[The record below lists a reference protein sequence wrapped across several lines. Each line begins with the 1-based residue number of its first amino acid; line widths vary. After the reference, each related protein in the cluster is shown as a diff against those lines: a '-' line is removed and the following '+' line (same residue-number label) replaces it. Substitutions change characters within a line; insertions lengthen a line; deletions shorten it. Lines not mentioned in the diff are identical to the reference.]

1 MTVSTPG
8 NNTRPDY
15 RVYKDPMIM
24 NMVSMQSDKGEAH
37 LIAPSPERQHVKVE
51 YVQLGN
57 VPPSD
62 PDILLG
68 DLIALYEVKVVH
80 DVSRT
85 AENLSEYK
93 KNKNRRT
100 YVSCIRSTFRDML
113 EQKAKDI
120 EPKSLHAWCE
130 KYMSVNKVKASS
142 MNRSITCLCGM
153 LRWAA
158 EKENIIEEYNLVGVK
173 RFTETDS
180 AERTSR
186 SLTEQEVKKI
196 FDALSR
202 REEKIRNRSK
212 EVASKPYNKYYVRQ
226 YKVPE
231 DGYVDYI
238 IPFVALSLYTGAR
251 NGSAVALKWQDID
264 FNNKTVTLQK
274 EYSKTGITVEVPM
287 ADDLIDILKVWA
299 TQQGVNIADAS
310 EDERFVFTSRHQKEN
325 KPILSIDKKEWAKL
339 LLEAGIPHARWHDL
353 RHTFASTLI
362 KEKQSIF
369 AISKLLGHKSIK
381 TTERYLHLS
390 PEEAKN
396 TISSLDG
403 AFPSQSI
410 LVNKGKDKKAA

>member
-1 MTVSTPG
+1 MTVSTPRT
-8 NNTRPDY
+8 NTSPDY

-24 NMVSMQSDKGEAH
+24 NMVSMQSTQSEVH
-37 LIAPSPERQHVKVE
+37 LSASSPEKQHVRVE

-68 DLIALYEVKVVH
+68 DLIALYEEKTVH
-80 DVSRT
+80 DVKRT
-85 AENLSEYK
+85 TENLTEYK

-120 EPKSLHAWCE
+120 EPKSLDAWCE
-130 KYMSVNKVKASS
+130 KYMSANKVKASS
-142 MNRSITCLCGM
+142 MNRAITCLCGI

-158 EKENIIEEYNLVGVK
+158 EKENIIEKYNLVGLK
-173 RFTETDS
+173 RFTESDNG
-180 AERTSR
+180 ERTSR
-186 SLTEQEVKKI
+186 SLSEEEVKKI
-196 FDALSR
+196 FEALSR
-202 REEKIRNRSK
+202 REEKIRNRAR

-274 EYSKTGITVEVPM
+274 EYSKTAITVEVPM
-287 ADDLIDILKVWA
+287 VEDLCTILKVWA
-299 TQQGVNIADAS
+299 DQQEVNIKDTS
-310 EDERFVFTSRHQKEN
+310 DDERFVFTSRHQKEN

-390 PEEAKN
+390 PEEAKCA
-396 TISSLDG
+396 ISSLDG

>member
-1 MTVSTPG
+1 MTLSTSRT
-8 NNTRPDY
+8 NTSPDN

-24 NMVSMQSDKGEAH
+24 NMVSMQSTQSEAH
-37 LIAPSPERQHVKVE
+37 LSAPSSERQHVRVE
-51 YVQLGN
+51 YVQLGT

-68 DLIALYEVKVVH
+68 DLIALYEEKMVH
-80 DVSRT
+80 TVTRT
-85 AENLSEYK
+85 EKNLFEYK
-93 KNKNRRT
+93 KNKNLRT

-113 EQKAKDI
+113 HLMAKDI

-142 MNRSITCLCGM
+142 MNRAITCLCGM

-226 YKVPE
+226 YKVP
-231 DGYVDYI
+231 DKGYVDYV

-274 EYSKTGITVEVPM
+274 EYSKTGVTVEVPM

-299 TQQGVNIADAS
+299 TQQRVNIADTN
-310 EDERFVFTSRHQKEN
+310 EDKRFVFTSRHQKEN
-325 KPILSIDKKEWAKL
+325 KPIVSIDKKEWAKL

-362 KEKQSIF
+362 KERQSIF

-390 PEEAKN
+390 PEEAKCA
-396 TISSLDG
+396 ISSLDG

>member
-1 MTVSTPG
+1 MTVSTPRT
-8 NNTRPDY
+8 NTSPDY

-24 NMVSMQSDKGEAH
+24 NMVSMQSTQSEVH
-37 LIAPSPERQHVKVE
+37 LSASSPEKQHVRVE

-68 DLIALYEVKVVH
+68 DLIALYEEKTVH
-80 DVSRT
+80 DVKRT
-85 AENLSEYK
+85 TENLTEYK

-120 EPKSLHAWCE
+120 EPKSLDAWCE
-130 KYMSVNKVKASS
+130 KYMSANKVKASS
-142 MNRSITCLCGM
+142 MNRAITCLCGI

-158 EKENIIEEYNLVGVK
+158 EDENIIEKYNLIGLK
-173 RFTETDS
+173 RFTESDNG
-180 AERTSR
+180 ERTSR
-186 SLTEQEVKKI
+186 SLTEEEVKKI
-196 FDALSR
+196 FEALAR
-202 REEKIRNRSK
+202 REDSIRKRAE
-212 EVASKPYNKYYVRQ
+212 EVSCKPYNKYYVRQ
-226 YKVPE
+226 YKVP
-231 DGYVDYI
+231 DKGYVDYV

-251 NGSAVALKWQDID
+251 NGSAVGLKWQDID

-274 EYSKTGITVEVPM
+274 EYSKTGVTVEVPM

-299 TQQGVNIADAS
+299 TQQRVNIADTN
-310 EDERFVFTSRHQKEN
+310 EDKRFVFTSRHQKEN
-325 KPILSIDKKEWAKL
+325 KPIVSIDKKEWAKL

-362 KEKQSIF
+362 KERQSIF

-390 PEEAKN
+390 PEEAKCA
-396 TISSLDG
+396 ISSLDG

>member
-8 NNTRPDY
+8 NNTSPDY

-37 LIAPSPERQHVKVE
+37 LSAPSPEKQHVKVE
-51 YVQLGN
+51 YVKLAY

-68 DLIALYEVKVVH
+68 DLISLYQEKTVH
-80 DVSRT
+80 TVTRT

-93 KNKNRRT
+93 KNKNRST
-100 YVSCIRSTFRDML
+100 YVSCIRSTFGDML

-130 KYMSVNKVKASS
+130 KYMSLNKVKASS

-158 EKENIIEEYNLVGVK
+158 EKENIIEEYNLVDVK
-173 RFTETDS
+173 RFTETGS

-186 SLTEQEVKKI
+186 SLTEQEIKKI

-202 REEKIRNRSK
+202 REEKIRNRAK

-226 YKVPE
+226 YKVP
-231 DGYVDYI
+231 DKGYVDYV

-251 NGSAVALKWQDID
+251 NGSAVGLKWQDID

-274 EYSKTGITVEVPM
+274 EYSKTGVTVKVPM
-287 ADDLIDILKVWA
+287 ADDLIDIFKVWA
-299 TQQGVNIADAS
+299 TQQRVNIADTS

-325 KPILSIDKKEWAKL
+325 KPIVSIDKKEWAKL

-390 PEEAKN
+390 PEEAKCA
-396 TISSLDG
+396 ISSLDG

-410 LVNKGKDKKAA
+410 IANKGKEKKAA